1 MAVEQPS
8 SPNPA
13 EGQPGGLLDHARELF
28 ASALEYLQARL
39 ALAGIEAKEALIHF
53 VIIVALLAA
62 AAAVGVFGYLFLCIA
77 ATVLIAQ
84 LLHVSPGWVIL
95 ALAIIHFL
103 VAICSVLIAVMR
115 LKTSVFTETMG
126 ELRKDQEWLN
136 RPK

>member
-1 MAVEQPS
+1 MAVDQPS
-8 SPNPA
+8 SANAA
-13 EGQPGGLLDHARELF
+13 EGQPGGLPGHARELF
-28 ASALEYLQARL
+28 ASVLEYLQARL

-62 AAAVGVFGYLFLCIA
+62 AAGVCVFGYLFLCIA
-77 ATVLIAQ
+77 ATVLVAR
-84 LLHVSPGWVIL
+84 LLNVSPGWVIL

-103 VAICSVLIAVMR
+103 VAICAALIAVTR
-115 LKTSVFTETMG
+115 LKGSVFTETMA